1 MSMNETE
8 IQKRARELGKEPAF
22 PTPSLETAFGYMGL
36 TKREQFAAM
45 VVQGLVANPEWW
57 KLSAAEIAESALGH
71 ADALLIALA
80 ESEVTNG

>member
-1 MSMNETE
+1 MKNETE

-22 PTPSLETAFGYMGL
+22 PTSSLETAFGYTGL
-36 TKREQFAAM
+36 TKREWFMGMAL
-45 VVQGLVANPEWW
+45 QGLSGKGFDGVRGNDIV
-57 KLSAAEIAESALGH
+57 SESIWL

>member
-1 MSMNETE
+1 MSMKNETE
-8 IQKRARELGKEPAF
+8 IQKRARELGKEPSF
-22 PTPSLETAFGYMGL
+22 PTSSLETAFGYTGL

-45 VVQGLVANPEWW
+45 AMQGMLARQDFGYDG
-57 KLSAAEIAESALGH
+57 AADKSVKY